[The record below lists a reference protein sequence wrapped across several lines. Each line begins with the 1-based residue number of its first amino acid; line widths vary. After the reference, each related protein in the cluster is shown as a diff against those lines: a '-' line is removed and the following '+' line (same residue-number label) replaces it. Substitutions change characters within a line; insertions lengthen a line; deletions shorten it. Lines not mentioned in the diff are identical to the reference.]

1 MWPGTWRNPS
11 LPTGCCGWCA
21 RCWTRTSGGACAHQ
35 STCVV
40 GPNLLA
46 FGCLVWYY
54 ASSAER
60 WPSGR
65 RRSPAKRL
73 QGLYLCRGFES
84 RPLRHGASARRR
96 TEDRD
101 GRGVAPQGA
110 PVAQWIERLPPE
122 QEVGRSNRPG
132 RTKQKLCDRE
142 QKTGQRRPP
151 PGSARLL
158 EKCALVAQGIER
170 LPAEQEVGRSN
181 RPERANTLL
190 LMIRFSP
197 ARRPWRS
204 GKRIFCLSAGVALAV
219 AAPNMAPGRE
229 TIAPPHPS
237 RSWGCA
243 PVAQLDRAATS

>member
-46 FGCLVWYY
+46 FGYLVWYY

-132 RTKQKLCDRE
+132 RTKQKLCDRK

-151 PGSARLL
+151 PGSARP
-158 EKCALVAQGIER
+158 VG
-170 LPAEQEVGRSN
+170 EVRARS
-181 RPERANTLL
+181 
-190 LMIRFSP
+190 
-197 ARRPWRS
+197 S
-204 GKRIFCLSAGVALAV
+204 GDRALACG
-219 AAPNMAPGRE
+219 AR
-229 TIAPPHPS
+229 S
-237 RSWGCA
+237 RPFESARARQYFVVDDPLFAGSP
-243 PVAQLDRAATS
+243 PVAQRKADFLSECRCCAGCGGTKHGTRARDHRAATPKPKLGLRPRSSVG